1 MEDLTQSVQD
11 LDSWCGYGSIP
22 IDTFLV
28 GWTSIYQ
35 LFWCSPGVQGFDTL
49 PCEFP
54 KIFMVFHGCPLAM
67 KLPKVAPIVAQ
78 LYIQQRGDRP
88 ESCGNGCH
96 DCPAGM
102 SIVGVECTSHQW
114 LKSQEKSTFFIIFSI
129 VTTRCCPQTVC
140 LEMFRFSPWKLHEN

>member
-102 SIVGVECTSHQW
+102 SCWGWVYQPSVIEISGKIHI
-114 LKSQEKSTFFIIFSI
+114 FHHFSI